1 MLNDGDA
8 KRGFGNPMSVAH
20 FEPVDQNIYEN
31 RWKKYACHEVL
42 AGLTFCC
49 SRGYMN
55 EQQQQINSKLKG
67 QEMIRYRSVLIYLSF
82 FFFFLG
88 KMNKWVP
95 KIQNSLLK

>member
-1 MLNDGDA
+1 MLVSWILNDGDA

-55 EQQQQINSKLKG
+55 EQQQQQQINSKPKG
-67 QEMIRYRSVLIYLSF
+67 QEMIQYRSVLISIRFF
-82 FFFFLG
+82 FFFFLRKNEQVG
-88 KMNKWVP
+88 A
-95 KIQNSLLK
+95 